1 MAKCQKECAFS
12 TTEDYLPWRGM
23 GLNVDVGAPVTAR
36 IESILSA
43 VKSIRLGQ
51 SLTVKPF
58 QRLLGLMAAASNMI
72 PFGLLY
78 LRPLQWWLRTKGFS
92 PKGNKMKC
100 AIQNTVDLIN
110 NNIIGMCKRNVQAGC
125 NGYVHIAA
133 IRMMENGGWFT
144 VYWIESCK
152 CYLTKFKFRSLMA
165 WGKKLLLSL
174 SVFCHHAPEA
184 LARW

>member
-1 MAKCQKECAFS
+1 MVDSSSVASVGSTASKCCASPHERVGVTAKCQKECAFS
-12 TTEDYLPWRGM
+12 TTEDHLPWRGM

-78 LRPLQWWLRTKGFS
+78 MRPLQWWLRTKGFS

-100 AIQNTVDLIN
+100 AIQHTVDLIN

-133 IRMMENGGWFT
+133 IRMMENGG
-144 VYWIESCK
+144 
-152 CYLTKFKFRSLMA
+152 
-165 WGKKLLLSL
+165 
-174 SVFCHHAPEA
+174 
-184 LARW
+184 